1 MRGFHSNDTTKQF
14 CSNQLGVI
22 GIADGTHIR
31 ISKPR
36 FEKDPLQRDKFYNRK
51 GFYSWNCLGV
61 VDDTLKFIYFSAKYP
76 GNAHDSRVYN
86 ESRLKAILEEMYDE
100 EAPRFLIGDK
110 GFQLQETMLVPIR
123 EDQVR
128 TEAEKLFNRIF
139 GKLRVR
145 GSIYQISP

>member
-1 MRGFHSNDTTKQF
+1 
-14 CSNQLGVI
+14 
-22 GIADGTHIR
+22 
-31 ISKPR
+31 
-36 FEKDPLQRDKFYNRK
+36 
-51 GFYSWNCLGV
+51 
-61 VDDTLKFIYFSAKYP
+61 
-76 GNAHDSRVYN
+76 
-86 ESRLKAILEEMYDE
+86 MYDE